1 MADGKEVIEDS
12 LTVRELQT
20 VLDPK
25 LVRGVS
31 MSECLS
37 GWAQHFMPPDP
48 GMFNVDKEKYKL
60 SKQTESFD
68 EFLSHDWA
76 TSRWLKFMSL
86 LMIHNSRAAA
96 VTALLSSI
104 CVAILQ
110 AFEVLPA
117 DSWIVFFVYPVY
129 WFVLLFWQRIR
140 SLFFTPAT
148 VFLDKLCIAQH
159 DEDLKLQG
167 ILGLAG
173 FLDRSH
179 QLTILWSHRYFS
191 RMWCA
196 YELATFLR
204 NPKQQKPIQIMP
216 VKMAVVLFL
225 FAGCEVSVM
234 VGFFWMPEF
243 TLKDGSGHFFEQLF
257 WFWLSLAPFVLLSVP
272 VTFYIGM
279 SLFEDLQELPQQMAN
294 FSVQHAQCF
303 CCSNGHRHPQTGEV
317 LPCDRELI
325 FGTLKKWYGE
335 PGDVGTEHLDRFDYQ
350 VQESLAPTVLRGM
363 GRSWIPLNYTV
374 YMVGV
379 SSVPG
384 LSRTIL
390 SWKAGPPVELAGFD
404 LAVWGLRELLKW
416 AFLALV
422 SIFWVQLSMHVLHY
436 GLRWSKYITR
446 FGCATVLWIP
456 VMLGVFIEY
465 TSFMVCIEYTDHNS
479 VLPVI
484 LFVAW
489 CAWIFCLSYYS
500 NGPLRAAQSAK
511 ARKSKPVFKEDVPD
525 VQVEVATSATDPLG
539 RTHLSEIALEVGPDD
554 VSNADTISVFE
565 T

>member
-1 MADGKEVIEDS
+1 
-12 LTVRELQT
+12 
-20 VLDPK
+20 
-25 LVRGVS
+25 

-60 SKQTESFD
+60 SKPTESFD

-96 VTALLSSI
+96 VTALLTSI
-104 CVAILQ
+104 SIAILQ
-110 AFEVLPA
+110 VFEVLPS

-140 SLFFTPAT
+140 SIFFTPAT
-148 VFLDKLCIAQH
+148 IFLDKLCIAQH

-204 NPKQQKPIQIMP
+204 DPKKQKPIQIMP

-225 FAGCEVSVM
+225 FAGCEVCVM
-234 VGFFWMPEF
+234 IGFFWMPEF
-243 TLKDGSGHFFEQLF
+243 TLRDGGGHFFEQLF

-272 VTFYIGM
+272 VTFYIGI

-294 FSVQHAQCF
+294 FSVRHAQCF
-303 CCSNGHRHPQTGEV
+303 CCSNDHRHPQTGEV

-379 SSVPG
+379 ASVPG

-404 LAVWGLRELLKW
+404 LVVWGSREFMKW

-422 SIFWVQLSMHVLHY
+422 SIFWVQLSMHFLHY
-436 GLRWSKYITR
+436 GLRWSKYLTR
-446 FGCATVLWIP
+446 FGCATVLWLP
-456 VMLGVFIEY
+456 VMFGVFLEY
-465 TSFMVCIEYTDHNS
+465 TSFMACIEFTDHNS
-479 VLPVI
+479 LFPVI
-484 LFVAW
+484 VFVAW
-489 CAWIFCLSYYS
+489 CIWIVCLSYYS

-511 ARKSKPVFKEDVPD
+511 TRKSKPVFKEDVPD
-525 VQVEVATSATDPLG
+525 VQVEVVTSSSKTDQ
-539 RTHLSEIALEVGPDD
+539 SEIVVEVGPDD